1 MTGEADKWR
10 FDDGRRIE
18 VSLGDVDLI
27 SVFAREHLTDDKRHE
42 PEWEACKRL
51 RRLVDDA
58 FSDAPVLPVSEKPD
72 PDPRCLA
79 CDGTGV
85 LSPGVDCG
93 CSEPSE
99 KPDDP
104 VEALRERI
112 AQAIETATRHDGL
125 APGHIA
131 FWRSSCDRDRRLKQA
146 DAVLAV
152 REGSPGR
159 ERGEFNRAVARAE
172 KAEAERDEA
181 IRHVRALMEQEL
193 VPGNPG
199 CRWRG
204 RVRVPLLVSLRRSS
218 DGADS
223 ARDV

>member
-112 AQAIETATRHDGL
+112 AQAIETATRHDG

-181 IRHVRALMEQEL
+181 IRLLADLYAWKKPGEQGRTRFQGDPPWQARAFLDRK
-193 VPGNPG
+193 N
-199 CRWRG
+199 RT
-204 RVRVPLLVSLRRSS
+204 
-218 DGADS
+218 
-223 ARDV
+223 